1 MCMCANLEGQYHD
14 GSVWAPVGVRR
25 RGAHAQ
31 QGRRGEGGRGLAAAQ
46 HLCGALVGLV
56 DPGLVGIGLREGRKA

>member
-1 MCMCANLEGQYHD
+1 MCMCANLGQYHD
-14 GSVWAPVGVRR
+14 ESVRAPVGVRR

-31 QGRRGEGGRGLAAAQ
+31 QGRRGRGRGLAAAQ

-56 DPGLVGIGLREGRKA
+56 DPGLVGVGLRAGRRA